1 MKKLVFVVGMCFFGV
16 EAFAQQVVK
25 VAKQS
30 PDVEKSQK
38 KGRNSDDS
46 VEKIEQKIYRAQ
58 QANFKASKEVDNFE
72 DSLRAAFA
80 NNQEW
85 FANKTEK
92 EVARLRYRQ
101 SRMNFLPSLTGTIS
115 SSRTSERGK
124 NRSAA
129 LGDGIGRNHTTNHTY
144 ELMLKQNLFSGWQ
157 TMNSMKM
164 NSNQDRAAFHS
175 LKAKGARLIVDVLD
189 AYSEVWRYRQVLSAR
204 IKMELNL
211 KQIFES
217 QRTKLESGI
226 CTPAEVASAEANY
239 QTAVYRRIEAETE
252 LLSAESKFERI
263 TGVKLAKQ
271 IHLPDLHIEI
281 PKTFERFVDISMKE
295 NHNILETR
303 YLERASLDA
312 LNAARGRLAPS
323 VDASVRYGRNMSYT
337 MDGSRPGGTSQ
348 QQDTYASDR
357 IIGSLEM
364 TLRPFA
370 DSGNDYSEISI
381 AEQNAHK
388 AQFTAK
394 NTVLAVKEQCVTNWN
409 TYMSTDAMIDAGRT
423 SLGSAQLSSESYQEE
438 SELGMKSNTE
448 VWDQEN
454 RLQEAKINLAEA
466 RKKRLVAAI
475 NISFLMGRLE
485 LHTLVFNKNAARL
498 NAVKETLKARQTVR
512 KSSVASSTIAPG
524 KDTSM
529 SVGKAITSKQGI
541 RTMQST
547 KQRG

>member
-1 MKKLVFVVGMCFFGV
+1 MKKLMFVVGVCSFGV

-58 QANFKASKEVDNFE
+58 RANFKASKEVDNFE

-92 EVARLRYRQ
+92 EVARLHYRQ
-101 SRMNFLPSLTGTIS
+101 SRMNFLPSLTGTVS
-115 SSRTSERGK
+115 TTRTSDRGK
-124 NRSAA
+124 NRMPPLENS
-129 LGDGIGRNHTTNHTY
+129 GKNYTTLHTY
-144 ELMLKQNLFSGWQ
+144 ELVLKQNIFSGWQ

-164 NSNQDRAAFHS
+164 NGNQDRAAFHS
-175 LKAKGARLIVDVLD
+175 LKAKGARLIVEVLD
-189 AYSEVWRYRQVLSAR
+189 AYSEVWRCRQVLSAR

-312 LNAARGRLAPS
+312 LNVARGRLAPS
-323 VDASVRYGRNMSYT
+323 VDALVKYGRNMSYVT
-337 MDGSRPGGTSQ
+337 EGSRPGGAQ
-348 QQDTYASDR
+348 QQDTYANDR
-357 IIGSLEM
+357 ILGSLEV

-381 AEQNAHK
+381 AEQNAYK

-409 TYMSTDAMIDAGRT
+409 TYMSTDAMIDASRT

-498 NAVKETLKARQTVR
+498 NAVKETLKTKRTVR
-512 KSSVASSTIAPG
+512 KSSVVSSTVASG
-524 KDTSM
+524 KGTST
-529 SVGKAITSKQGI
+529 SIGKAITTKQDIKAI
-541 RTMQST
+541 RST